1 MPYLLDGFLDGFLGG
16 VQFPG
21 WFSGWKSFFLG
32 GFFSR
37 KPCVWN
43 HNTGKAAF
51 GRKATTSFSISSS
64 RVSSRLNSI
73 RLDSVIVVYLA

>member
-1 MPYLLDGFLDGFLGG
+1 MPYLLDGFLGGFLGG
-16 VQFPG
+16 NR
-21 WFSGWKSFFLG
+21 FFWVV
-32 GFFSR
+32 FFSR